1 MLVERVINR
10 IINDNI
16 DIDKILIVTFTNAA
30 ASEMRERI
38 LDSLYKRI
46 DEDPNNINLAKQV
59 TLINKANISTIHSFC
74 LDVIKNNFYE
84 IGISPNFR
92 IGDNSEIEL
101 LKQETL
107 EEVFEDFYEENNQ
120 EFINLVN
127 IYGGYKD
134 DEALKNL
141 IMDIYNFSIS
151 SPFPKDWIH
160 ESIEKFNLKD
170 KLRDDFSNTV
180 WGKILIQNFKDEIND
195 EINTLEGLKNE
206 ISKEDNSQKYVDLLS
221 SDINILKTIEKR
233 SNTFDEIYEF
243 LQNIKFDMLP
253 RLKYANEDVK
263 GKVKS
268 AREEIKDKIK
278 EFKDK
283 IFSNT
288 SEEENKNIYEMYRVL
303 LSIEKVILKFI
314 EEYQKNKAD
323 KNIIDFSDIEHFA
336 LDILVRKD
344 EDGKYI
350 PTDIAKK
357 YREKFKEIA
366 IDEYQDSNL
375 VQEYILS
382 TVSNNNNIFM
392 VGDVKQSIYKFRQ
405 ARPELF
411 LEKYNSYELADIEN
425 DSRNCEGNTLIQ
437 LFKNFRSRKGIL
449 ELTNFV
455 FANIMSK
462 DLGDIEY
469 NENEYLNYGLDFEED
484 QKDEKKEDLFIP
496 ELHIINLN
504 NDDNDANEIN
514 EEQDNEQDEEQEE
527 EQDEEE
533 VLRNEEIEAKFV
545 ANRIKKLVTS
555 GYKICDKDGSLRNVT
570 YKDFVILLRT
580 TSKVAS
586 VYETELTT
594 LGIPVFNDASQSY
607 FESEEI
613 EDVMALLKIIDN
625 PNSDIPLVTIL
636 RSSIFGFTD
645 NELLKIRLKTK
656 DTSFYNALK
665 NYVVNEDI
673 DIDLNEDNKTNDVL
687 KLKIDNFFEKLNTWQ
702 EKQEVLTLDEFIWY
716 LYNETNYYDYV
727 CSMPD
732 GNIKTANL
740 KLLFEKAKDYERAS
754 FKGLYNFINYIE
766 KLKKSSRRYNICK
779 NNW

>member
-10 IINDNI
+10 IVNDNI

-38 LDSLYKRI
+38 LDSLYKKI
-46 DEDPNNINLAKQV
+46 DEDPNNLNLAKQV

-84 IGISPNFR
+84 IDISPNFR

-107 EEVFEDFYEENNQ
+107 EDVFEDFYEEQ
-120 EFINLVN
+120 DKDFIKLVN

-151 SPFPKDWIH
+151 SPFPKEWIH

-170 KLRDDFSNTV
+170 KLKDDFSNTI
-180 WGKILIQNFKDEIND
+180 WGKILIQNFKDELQECINIL
-195 EINTLEGLKNE
+195 ETLKTE
-206 ISKEDNSQKYVDLLS
+206 ISKEKEEDMQKYVELLS
-221 SDINILKTIEKR
+221 SDIGMLNTILKD
-233 SNTFDEIYEF
+233 SNTFDGIYKQ

-253 RLKYANEDVK
+253 RIKNSDEIVK
-263 GKVKS
+263 DKVKS
-268 AREEIKDKIK
+268 VREEIKKKIN
-278 EFKDK
+278 EYKDK
-283 IFSNT
+283 IFTNI
-288 SEEENKNIYEMYRVL
+288 SEEENKNIYEMYSVL

-314 EEYQKNKAD
+314 EEYKKNKAD

-336 LDILVRKD
+336 LDILVRKN

-350 PTDIAKK
+350 PTDVAKK
-357 YREKFKEIA
+357 YKEKFKEIA

-411 LEKYNSYELADIEN
+411 LEKYNSYKLADIDDESN
-425 DSRNCEGNTLIQ
+425 KCNENTLIQ

-449 ELTNFV
+449 YLTNFV
-455 FANIMSK
+455 FTNIMSK

-469 NENEYLNYGLDFEED
+469 NENEYLNYGLDFEEN
-484 QKDEKKEDLFIP
+484 EKVDNLYIP

-504 NDDNDANEIN
+504 NEEEIDIDELD
-514 EEQDNEQDEEQEE
+514 EEQDNEQEE
-527 EQDEEE
+527 EI
-533 VLRNEEIEAKFV
+533 LRNEEIEARFV
-545 ANRIKKLVTS
+545 ANKIKEMIASKFQ
-555 GYKICDKDGSLRNVT
+555 ICDKENIYRNVT
-570 YKDFVILLRT
+570 YKDFVVLLRT
-580 TSKVAS
+580 TTKVAS
-586 VYETELTT
+586 VYECELNN

-636 RSSIFGFTD
+636 RSSIFG
-645 NELLKIRLKTK
+645 LLKIRLQEKEG
-656 DTSFYNALK
+656 SFYNALK
-665 NYVVNEDI
+665 NYNVDTDNE
-673 DIDLNEDNKTNDVL
+673 LKDNL
-687 KLKIDNFFEKLNTWQ
+687 KLKIDDFFEKINKWQ

-732 GNIKTANL
+732 GDIKTANL

-766 KLKKSSRRYNICK
+766 KLKKSSR
-779 NNW
+779 